1 VTDLSDEDMREI
13 LTKYRTVAVVGL
25 SRDPS
30 KYSYAVADYLKKHG
44 FNIIPVNP
52 LADEIMGLKS
62 YKTLLDIP
70 SELQK
75 TVEIVDIF
83 RPSADVSPIVEQA
96 IQLRQIHGAPQVIWM
111 QLDIVDEQ
119 AAEMA
124 RKAGMTVIMDRCM
137 MMEHRALE
145 GRGDKKMAS
154 N

>member
-1 VTDLSDEDMREI
+1 LSDEDMREI

-75 TVEIVDIF
+75 TIEIVDIF
-83 RPSADVSPIVEQA
+83 RPSADVPPIVEQA

-111 QLDIVDEQ
+111 QLDIVNEQ

-124 RKAGMTVIMDRCM
+124 RKAGMMVIMDRCM
-137 MMEHRALE
+137 MREHRALD
-145 GRGDKKMAS
+145 G
-154 N
+154 

>member
-83 RPSADVSPIVEQA
+83 RPSADVPPIVEQA

-111 QLDIVDEQ
+111 QLDIVNEQ

-124 RKAGMTVIMDRCM
+124 RKAGMMVIMDRCM
-137 MMEHRALE
+137 MREHRALD
-145 GRGDKKMAS
+145 G
-154 N
+154 

>member
-1 VTDLSDEDMREI
+1 MSDEDMREI

-75 TVEIVDIF
+75 TIEIVDIF
-83 RPSADVSPIVEQA
+83 RPSADVPPIVEQA

-111 QLDIVDEQ
+111 QLDIVNEQ

-124 RKAGMTVIMDRCM
+124 RKAGMMVIMDRCM
-137 MMEHRALE
+137 MREHRALD
-145 GRGDKKMAS
+145 G
-154 N
+154 